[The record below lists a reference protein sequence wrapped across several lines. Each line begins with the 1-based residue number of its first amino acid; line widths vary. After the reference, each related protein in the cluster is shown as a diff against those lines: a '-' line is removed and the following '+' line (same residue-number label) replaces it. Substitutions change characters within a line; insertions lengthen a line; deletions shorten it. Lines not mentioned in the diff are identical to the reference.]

1 MQVQQFIAYYGRYCS
16 LDLGSQSPP
25 VLVYA
30 ALICPLNKQH
40 SFTGGDILDT
50 ASGVLFIWKNEFCC
64 FIKAKTKLSVCVVSR
79 PISPW
84 SEKVWVMGG
93 GDQNNS
99 ILLGHKIPAGAETQ
113 SLWESKNRNQSS
125 VCLATI
131 LCVGTAPKN
140 PAKLWAQNMS
150 ESEGQVN
157 WEKLRSSGHQT
168 AGSVKVWLLSFLSF
182 IKDLRRF
189 KWWVFVSF

>member
-1 MQVQQFIAYYGRYCS
+1 M
-16 LDLGSQSPP
+16 
-25 VLVYA
+25 LVYA

-40 SFTGGDILDT
+40 SFRGGDILET
-50 ASGVLFIWKNEFCC
+50 PNGVLFIWSNEFCC

-79 PISPW
+79 PISPLV
-84 SEKVWVMGG
+84 EKVWVTG

-113 SLWESKNRNQSS
+113 SLWESKNWNQSS

-131 LCVGTAPKN
+131 LCAGTARKT

-157 WEKLRSSGHQT
+157 WEKWRSSGHQT
-168 AGSVKVWLLSFLSF
+168 AGSVEVWLPSFLFSQRAEK
-182 IKDLRRF
+182 IEMVGLCPVLTKQGGVICNLVENLKIPF
-189 KWWVFVSF
+189 KARLS